1 MALDRDPTKLRT
13 LLLEEGILKTS
24 VDKNRLAA
32 EILSGAM
39 VTFEEATYGRGE
51 WITSDDETLDVKKMD
66 WKDSKATMTVEVTP
80 LEGDPYT
87 VSVTLTAKVS

>member
-1 MALDRDPTKLRT
+1 MALNSNPANLRT

-32 EILSGAM
+32 EILSGTMA
-39 VTFEEATYGRGE
+39 TLEEAMYGRGE
-51 WITSDDETLDVKKMD
+51 WITSDDETLDVKDMD
-66 WKDSKATMTVEVTP
+66 WRGSKATMKVEVTP

-87 VSVTLTAKVS
+87 VSVDITAKVR